1 MGNLFQIYN
10 QESEVLDLRY
20 FFLSFF
26 FFFLIM
32 SNCAAQTDLNSRKS
46 SSLSLPGTGIKGV
59 RYHSLG
65 AGMHEVSIFLE
76 SSYPWT

>member
-26 FFFLIM
+26 FFFFLMM

-46 SSLSLPGTGIKGV
+46 SSLSLPG
-59 RYHSLG
+59 RY
-65 AGMHEVSIFLE
+65 
-76 SSYPWT
+76 WD